1 MAKKKIFYYCGRLRE
16 FWVDFSVWNS
26 LSFSN
31 FSFAR
36 FLFRDHY
43 QEMFYNEIFL
53 IILWLNLVLI
63 SYTFNDH
70 VITFIIDYGLL
81 MSSLPLSLSLIWKK
95 KNSWNHL
102 ELCQLLTFSRKID
115 WWKSSLGFYPW
126 DANPCILIPAFPNPF
141 VVVSLR
147 NPCVFQSLH
156 FTKSWKSQMI

>member
-1 MAKKKIFYYCGRLRE
+1 MMHGKGYIQVLESWSNPSRTCTLRICDIWWQVSINTCAFLYFISLFWDGRKKIFYYCGRLRE

-31 FSFAR
+31 FSFSR

-95 KNSWNHL
+95 K
-102 ELCQLLTFSRKID
+102 FV
-115 WWKSSLGFYPW
+115 KSSWIMSTPY
-126 DANPCILIPAFPNPF
+126 I
-141 VVVSLR
+141 
-147 NPCVFQSLH
+147 
-156 FTKSWKSQMI
+156 FT

>member
-1 MAKKKIFYYCGRLRE
+1 MLFCTLFHFCGMAKKKIFYYCGRLRE

-31 FSFAR
+31 FSFSR

-95 KNSWNHL
+95 KIREIILNYVNSLHFHVKLTDGSHL
-102 ELCQLLTFSRKID
+102 
-115 WWKSSLGFYPW
+115 WGFIPGM
-126 DANPCILIPAFPNPF
+126 PIPAF
-141 VVVSLR
+141 
-147 NPCVFQSLH
+147 
-156 FTKSWKSQMI
+156 